1 MATRLPFDGM
11 FSDEGASAS
20 AIMLDAL
27 LSRHILGWQVFC
39 SFPIPLTVIWSL
51 DKERV
56 RGSSGGVPER
66 FGALSDFYLDE
77 CSFLGGILEE
87 YRSCRYTLLRDPL
100 VVLYLSPQ
108 VPSVVVAG
116 IALPALAFSLHL
128 RPPLQQP
135 CAVAVVVAFG
145 RRCRGWVHEEEK
157 KTGLHFPV
165 AEDVWKYLTDVNPS
179 FAAAGR
185 WSSRTSPSPRS
196 SPSCAATSL
205 GSARSR
211 ASPAAGSLASKT
223 PGSPSSPSTRSS
235 PSRFDLRQGLAAPS
249 VIAKLCRSLPRHR
262 SCEVNL
268 VHPSVASVR
277 RRKIVAAVDSTSPP
291 FEARRRPSSV
301 AVCRRAL
308 ASTNRRSVVAHAA
321 IAAFLRT
328 ANKIREAKNMI
339 RVGVF
344 NWLVLAGACN
354 LIIRVACML
363 SKALPPQVLG
373 TGGRGRV
380 EEAASGGASSSS
392 PAYLFTAAAQ
402 YHACRRG
409 RRSARARSVWCLS
422 SLFVSLPPVD
432 IGLAGAN
439 RVAALAAIHKA
450 GHDDNAAWEVPR
462 PQP

>member
-1 MATRLPFDGM
+1 MESSQSPLPFPQEIPKCFYGNPFQFRGSIFP
-11 FSDEGASAS
+11 FSGEDPK
-20 AIMLDAL
+20 
-27 LSRHILGWQVFC
+27 LSRVF
-39 SFPIPLTVIWSL
+39 PVVVRLIP
-51 DKERV
+51 
-56 RGSSGGVPER
+56 SSR
-66 FGALSDFYLDE
+66 AY
-77 CSFLGGILEE
+77 IK
-87 YRSCRYTLLRDPL
+87 DPL

-301 AVCRRAL
+301 AVCRRV
-308 ASTNRRSVVAHAA
+308 S
-321 IAAFLRT
+321 
-328 ANKIREAKNMI
+328 
-339 RVGVF
+339 
-344 NWLVLAGACN
+344 
-354 LIIRVACML
+354 VACRFRRFEG
-363 SKALPPQVLG
+363 SQVRRKCSRRLIED
-373 TGGRGRV
+373 RV
-380 EEAASGGASSSS
+380 LQGK
-392 PAYLFTAAAQ
+392 L
-402 YHACRRG
+402 H
-409 RRSARARSVWCLS
+409 RSQTQFL
-422 SLFVSLPPVD
+422 
-432 IGLAGAN
+432 
-439 RVAALAAIHKA
+439 
-450 GHDDNAAWEVPR
+450 
-462 PQP
+462 